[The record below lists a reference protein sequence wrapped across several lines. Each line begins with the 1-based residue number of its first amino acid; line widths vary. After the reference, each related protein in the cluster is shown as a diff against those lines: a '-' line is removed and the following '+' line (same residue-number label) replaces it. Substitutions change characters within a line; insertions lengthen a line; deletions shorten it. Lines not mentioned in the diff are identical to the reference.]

1 VRWCCAGDNFWPHR
15 LNCSEYVAALKQ
27 RIVRDVTAFRGKFTT
42 YDVFNEVIMYPG
54 MLEKCNL
61 WDTAF
66 PGESSCNSSSSSTQM
81 LNLMRATA

>member
-1 VRWCCAGDNFWPHR
+1 VHGCCAGDNFWPRH

-42 YDVFNEVIMYPG
+42 YDVFNEVIMFPG
-54 MLEKCNL
+54 MLDKCDL

-66 PGESSCNSSSSSTQM
+66 PGDC
-81 LNLMRATA
+81 RRGRRRP